1 MDGEF
6 SAGLMSV
13 SPGEVKAEPVSPGP
27 APLFH
32 LKTEPGLSIKQEE
45 EDVGA
50 PAQPSL
56 LKPPPP
62 TILISSR
69 PAHTNTRV
77 LYPKLPVKIE
87 PDGSGA
93 GWKLSSTKI
102 LVNTAQS
109 SSVQQIRRRAIDS
122 QLISSNTVSGS
133 MPKLHFKDKFSL

>member
-13 SPGEVKAEPVSPGP
+13 SPSEVKAEPVSPGP
-27 APLFH
+27 VPLLH

-45 EDVGA
+45 DVAA

-56 LKPPPP
+56 LKPPP

-69 PAHTNTRV
+69 PAHTNARV
-77 LYPKLPVKIE
+77 LYPKLPVKME
-87 PDGSGA
+87 PGGTGA
-93 GWKLSSTKI
+93 GWKLSSTKF
-102 LVNTAQS
+102 LVNTNQS

-133 MPKLHFKDKFSL
+133 MPKLYFKDKFSL